1 MGKRL
6 KILYCGP
13 FASETAVAK
22 KVAVKPSEARWSREL
37 LCALF
42 KTAEVDVIS
51 HCREQRWPA
60 GCVFWQNDDAK
71 WFNDFLPCERISY
84 PNIVGVKDA
93 YLSMAYR
100 RRVKRLVRK
109 NRYDAFICYN
119 TLHPYHVAAMEEA
132 RKVGVKCVPII
143 LDGDDPRKDDWGWI
157 KRTTKAADGI
167 VFLSWWMK
175 ENCPVMVPK
184 HHMDGGADGWKG
196 RSLELGVKSDGEKRL
211 VHTGALDKW
220 RGLGFMAEVIRAC
233 RRKDVRFVFCGK
245 CDKVAM
251 HHLLGDDPRVD
262 VRGFV
267 SDEELTDICRSAD
280 AFLNVRDP
288 DEGDNILNYP
298 SKVPQYLAWGKPV
311 VSTWIDSFS
320 PDYRNVLDVCDN
332 TPEGFVRVLDDVL
345 ARSSEEN
352 LERFHTI
359 KDWFEKNKSWDV
371 QVKNL
376 VKFVE
381 ELSIKLN

>member
-1 MGKRL
+1 MR
-6 KILYCGP
+6 ILYCGP
-13 FASETAVAK
+13 FISKHALVEKRAVNQAAAK
-22 KVAVKPSEARWSREL
+22 WSREL
-37 LCALF
+37 LSALSR
-42 KTAEVDVIS
+42 TADVDVIS
-51 HCREQRWPA
+51 HCPEQRWPA
-60 GCVFWQNDDAK
+60 GRVFWQDDDAK

-93 YLSMAYR
+93 YLSIAYR
-100 RRVKRLVRK
+100 RAARRLVRK

-119 TLHPYHVAAMEEA
+119 TLHPYHVAAMEEV
-132 RKVGVKCVPII
+132 RKAGVKCVPII
-143 LDGDDPRKDDWGWI
+143 LDGDDPRKDNWGWI

-175 ENCPVMVPK
+175 ENCPVTVPK

-196 RSLELGVKSDGEKRL
+196 VERSLELGVKSDGVKRL

-220 RGLGFMAEVIRAC
+220 RGLGFMAAVIKAC
-233 RRKDVRFVFCGK
+233 RREDVRFVFCGK

-251 HHLLGDDPRVD
+251 RHLLGDDPRVD
-262 VRGFV
+262 VKGFV
-267 SDEELTDICRSAD
+267 SNDELADVCRGAD
-280 AFLNVRDP
+280 AFLNVREP
-288 DEGDNILNYP
+288 EEGDNILNFP

-320 PDYRNVLDVCDN
+320 PDYRNMLDVCDN
-332 TPEGFVRVLDDVL
+332 TPDGFVRVLDDVL

-352 LERFHTI
+352 LVRYHTI

-371 QVKNL
+371 QAGRL
-376 VKFVE
+376 IEFAQS
-381 ELSIKLN
+381 L